1 MTISRGCGIK
11 SDVRILY
18 VFKSVCIFAGAVVG
32 AGFAT
37 GREIIV
43 FFGDFGIL
51 SPVLAGVLMGAFAGL
66 FMAVGK
72 MMPSLKRD
80 GSFCAIAA
88 EWGFKTVDLVSVAAT
103 VLIFATMVCG
113 LEELLRELF
122 GIEYLGLAAALLCV
136 ASAGRDLKGVG
147 AVNLTLVPLLAI
159 MIVYLASKSGSVE
172 EHLPVAIYPSVSYCA
187 MNILLGGVL
196 VAKDAQKASA
206 VEIAAVSAISGT
218 LMAALLAGVYCVS
231 MGYAEFAMPIFEFC
245 KEIGAGYIGAAI
257 AVVAIVTTLVGAAK
271 TLRDGAAHMLGSGIS
286 ASCAVALLAFA
297 SAKLDFTFAVDTFY
311 PFIGAAA
318 SAVVIG
324 MIPIFIAMIAAR
336 HALPKRIKAYMRRRS
351 SRQ

>member
-1 MTISRGCGIK
+1 
-11 SDVRILY
+11 
-18 VFKSVCIFAGAVVG
+18 
-32 AGFAT
+32 
-37 GREIIV
+37 
-43 FFGDFGIL
+43 
-51 SPVLAGVLMGAFAGL
+51 
-66 FMAVGK
+66 
-72 MMPSLKRD
+72 
-80 GSFCAIAA
+80 
-88 EWGFKTVDLVSVAAT
+88 
-103 VLIFATMVCG
+103 
-113 LEELLRELF
+113 
-122 GIEYLGLAAALLCV
+122 
-136 ASAGRDLKGVG
+136 
-147 AVNLTLVPLLAI
+147 
-159 MIVYLASKSGSVE
+159 
-172 EHLPVAIYPSVSYCA
+172 
-187 MNILLGGVL
+187 
-196 VAKDAQKASA
+196 
-206 VEIAAVSAISGT
+206 
-218 LMAALLAGVYCVS
+218 MAALLAGVYCVS

-336 HALPKRIKAYMRRRS
+336 HALPKRMKAYMRRRS